1 MMYITNTNIK
11 FDNQRL
17 SDEIISVVND
27 FPNINQI
34 NIRKPPHISDSLAI
48 THGVGS
54 LHIHNPK
61 TNKDELVYDEYQ
73 WTHYITRF
81 NNTYIQQII
90 EQIVPLAALNNQVIT
105 RARILT
111 LNPKTCLS
119 YHTDIKKQIRYH
131 IPVYTNNNC
140 MFIINDMVERMSEI
154 GTLYTLDSTKI
165 HTAINASQT
174 QKRIHIVINANIA
187 PVLHPPS
194 DIA

>member
-1 MMYITNTNIK
+1 MYITNTNIK

-54 LHIHNPK
+54 LHDPK
-61 TNKDELVYDEYQ
+61 THRLVYDEYQ

-81 NNTYIQQII
+81 DNTYIQQII

-111 LNPKTCLS
+111 LHPKTCLS
-119 YHTDIKKQIRYH
+119 YHTDIRKQIRYH

-140 MFIINDMVERMSEI
+140 MFIINDTVERMTEI

-187 PVLHPPS
+187 R
-194 DIA
+194 DISPLE